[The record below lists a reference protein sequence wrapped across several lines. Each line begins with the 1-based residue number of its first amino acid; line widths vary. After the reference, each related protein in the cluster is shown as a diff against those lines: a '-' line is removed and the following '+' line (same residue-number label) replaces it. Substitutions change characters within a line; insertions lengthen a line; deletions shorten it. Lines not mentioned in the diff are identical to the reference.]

1 MISAFVLETL
11 AEANTPTAFLSGE
24 NRLLNQ
30 PEFRDPDKA
39 HKLMSYLS
47 GGGTILPSAEGMQP
61 SDEVRVLIGPEN
73 VAEELKDSSVVIA
86 SYDAGD
92 NTRGLIGVV
101 GPTRMDYSAVAAKL
115 SFLAAGLRTTDMN
128 EDKNETEELKEE
140 NAQEVPTE
148 EKEDKKPEKK
158 DKKAG
163 RKKEDERLTALEAEK
178 EALEKDKA
186 ALNDKYLRIC
196 AEYDNFRRRSQKEK
210 DNLYGD
216 IKADTVQKFL
226 PVYDNLERALKQGT
240 EDEAYRKGVEMIMTQ
255 FNATLEKL
263 GVKKIES
270 LGQTFDP
277 NKHNAVMH
285 VEDESLG
292 ENTIVE
298 VFQEGFTV
306 NDKVIRFAMVKVA
319 N

>member
-1 MISAFVLETL
+1 
-11 AEANTPTAFLSGE
+11 
-24 NRLLNQ
+24 
-30 PEFRDPDKA
+30 
-39 HKLMSYLS
+39 
-47 GGGTILPSAEGMQP
+47 
-61 SDEVRVLIGPEN
+61 
-73 VAEELKDSSVVIA
+73 
-86 SYDAGD
+86 
-92 NTRGLIGVV
+92 
-101 GPTRMDYSAVAAKL
+101 
-115 SFLAAGLRTTDMN
+115 MN
-128 EDKNETEELKEE
+128 EEKDKMDAAPETEAQPVPEE
-140 NAQEVPTE
+140 PQESPVE
-148 EKEDKKPEKK
+148 EKP
-158 DKKAG
+158 DKKADKKDEKKEKKFG
-163 RKKEDERLTALEAEK
+163 RKKEAERIAALEAEK
-178 EALEKDKA
+178 EALEKEKA

-210 DNLYGD
+210 DNLYGE
-216 IKADTVQKFL
+216 IKANTVQQFL

-298 VFQEGFTV
+298 VFQEGFTAG
-306 NDKVIRFAMVKVA
+306 DKVIRFAMVKVA